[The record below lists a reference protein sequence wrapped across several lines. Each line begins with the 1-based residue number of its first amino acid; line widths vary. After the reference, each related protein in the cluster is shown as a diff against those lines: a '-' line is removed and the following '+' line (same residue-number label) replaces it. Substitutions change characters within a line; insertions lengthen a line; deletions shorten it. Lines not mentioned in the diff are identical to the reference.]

1 MAQVVSRPGAIFARS
16 RHAIARLSQ
25 RAGVW
30 VLPWQGRSSAVLSE
44 PEAGMSTAEYAI
56 GTIAAC
62 AFAALLY
69 KVITSSQI
77 LGLLSGLVSRALHV
91 PF

>member
-1 MAQVVSRPGAIFARS
+1 MPQVFSRSGAALR
-16 RHAIARLSQ
+16 R
-25 RAGVW
+25 
-30 VLPWQGRSSAVLSE
+30 AVLRRAALRGAVLRKRVATALTTVRSA

-77 LGLLSGLVSRALHV
+77 LSLLTGLVSRALHV

>member
-1 MAQVVSRPGAIFARS
+1 MLQGFFRSVALSARGRRAVVEMSRRAAAALVTM
-16 RHAIARLSQ
+16 HA
-25 RAGVW
+25 
-30 VLPWQGRSSAVLSE
+30 E

-77 LGLLSGLVSRALHV
+77 LSLLTGLVSRALHV

>member
-1 MAQVVSRPGAIFARS
+1 MLQGFFRSVALFARGRRAVVEMS
-16 RHAIARLSQ
+16 R
-25 RAGVW
+25 RAAAA
-30 VLPWQGRSSAVLSE
+30 LATMNAE

-77 LGLLSGLVSRALHV
+77 LSLLTGLVSRALHV

>member
-1 MAQVVSRPGAIFARS
+1 MSRRLKGLRGAFARL
-16 RHAIARLSQ
+16 I
-25 RAGVW
+25 GVRRR
-30 VLPWQGRSSAVLSE
+30 VRGSG
-44 PEAGMSTAEYAI
+44 EAGMSTAEYAI

-69 KVITSSQI
+69 KVITGGQVFD
-77 LGLLSGLVSRALHV
+77 LLSGLVSRALHV

>member
-1 MAQVVSRPGAIFARS
+1 MPQVFSRFTALVTRGCQAAGGPLRRAAALLTTVRS
-16 RHAIARLSQ
+16 A
-25 RAGVW
+25 
-30 VLPWQGRSSAVLSE
+30 

-77 LGLLSGLVSRALHV
+77 LSLLTGLVSRALHV